1 MEFMYRAGDDR
12 SRSPPP
18 PPVDA
23 SSGSALEIPA
33 SEDGHGGDST
43 LVPCRP
49 DSPMAAAAGGDELRR
64 RAKKEKI
71 RERILREEAE
81 EWELEAEV
89 RRELMGQIF
98 ALLGSSR
105 NAATPCASPP
115 AATTTA
121 LQAVAKANASASA
134 VTLPA
139 KRKNPATASAA
150 TSSKRC
156 KPDLTCAACGITATG
171 EKAMEEHLRG
181 KGHKKK
187 AAALALSA
195 PQEPAGQ
202 EEAAEDAAPTSTM
215 QLASDGGYTPTKL
228 SMLTSAGV
236 VYEVLQMDGYLL
248 CEECNVRTADRVTM
262 MCHLEGGKHVS
273 KAMKLKHQTAGKPPA
288 PAFPE
293 KVEVESKPHAMAV
306 KSKAPGS
313 FLVCD
318 ACNVKAPS
326 VSVMQSH
333 LAGRKHRSN
342 AAAKAKS
349 EAAISVAGEADKKLE
364 VQETGGMAV
373 EDVAS
378 NVDDDVSDAPG
389 GEKATKIARPAPVDV
404 LDPMYCK
411 VRTTSASDMR
421 IHLVGRRHKN
431 KSKLQ
436 EGKTAA
442 AAAAMPMAKAKSEAA
457 ASIKEQ
463 GAAQRASAAAT
474 PLPARRRDAA
484 DADASMAPTE
494 AKQPAMTRHDGA
506 PSAAG
511 DVEAAAEPNSAT
523 TAAAAT
529 GQQLKIQGALGQVRR
544 AWA

>member
-1 MEFMYRAGDDR
+1 MERMVKCG
-12 SRSPPP
+12 
-18 PPVDA
+18 V
-23 SSGSALEIPA
+23 
-33 SEDGHGGDST
+33 
-43 LVPCRP
+43 VVV
-49 DSPMAAAAGGDELRR
+49 MANGKGCEELSWEGERR
-64 RAKKEKI
+64 RRQLAVKI
-71 RERILREEAE
+71 KGGVWDSLTDSMQAMD
-81 EWELEAEV
+81 V
-89 RRELMGQIF
+89 V
-98 ALLGSSR
+98 
-105 NAATPCASPP
+105 TPVYLKNYFLAG
-115 AATTTA
+115 
-121 LQAVAKANASASA
+121 AKANASASA
-134 VTLPA
+134 VPLPA
-139 KRKNPATASAA
+139 KRKTPATASAA

-494 AKQPAMTRHDGA
+494 AKQPAMTRHDVSVT
-506 PSAAG
+506 PSIVG
-511 DVEAAAEPNSAT
+511 SFGGSAMLQE
-523 TAAAAT
+523 T
-529 GQQLKIQGALGQVRR
+529 GRGGSADELIKCR
-544 AWA
+544 